1 MAKKRAVVGAAVL
14 AVGLLAGCSSH
25 PGAAAIINGKVVS
38 EKSVDALARGLNV
51 DTQGQRPQ
59 VLNLALSAAIAAPV
73 LAEHEDLL
81 TPEVEKQSLASC
93 SETAGLGEITEDSP
107 SQLQTLCH
115 ALTLGQLDEEFG
127 AELEAAASGV
137 DLELSPRYNSVASTV
152 PDYLTADDRSLESLT
167 TESDPLGG

>member
-25 PGAAAIINGKVVS
+25 PGAAAIINGKEVS

-73 LAEHEDLL
+73 LEEHADLL
-81 TPEVEKQSLASC
+81 TPEVEQQSLASC
-93 SETAGLGEITEDSP
+93 SETAGLGEINEDSP
-107 SQLQTLCH
+107 EQLLTLCH

-137 DLELSPRYNSVASTV
+137 DLSSVLATTRLPPRFRTF
-152 PDYLTADDRSLESLT
+152 
-167 TESDPLGG
+167 